1 MKLLKSIG
9 LLIDT
14 REKQNKHITDWLD
27 KKGICW
33 KSKALDQGDYSFYIP
48 ADESLNISRDLY
60 FDKKII
66 VERKNS
72 ADELAGNFTKHRTR
86 FEEEMAIFPGK
97 KYLLIENCSYEDIV
111 NGNYRSDY
119 NSKSYAASLHTFNH
133 RYNLEIVFMP
143 ESELSGLWI
152 YTTLVYWFRE
162 QLR

>member
-33 KSKALDQGDYSFYIP
+33 KSKTLDQGDYSFYIP
-48 ADESLNISRDLY
+48 ADEALNIDRNLY
-60 FDKKII
+60 FDKEII

-86 FEEEMAIFPGK
+86 FEEEMATFPGK

-143 ESELSGLWI
+143 ENELSGLWI